1 MAFIINRYDSR
12 QYYLV
17 TAENVHTH
25 LLNVNINS
33 ILVIVVSNYRKNT
46 MNEMY
51 NKFATN

>member
-1 MAFIINRYDSR
+1 MINDNIILITGRKR
-12 QYYLV
+12 
-17 TAENVHTH
+17 HTS

-51 NKFATN
+51 